1 MMTYQVQKGET
12 IGEVTRQL
20 GMSWDDLRRLNAQA
34 VGRSSRTGRWFLKEG
49 SVLRGKGE
57 FQAELE
63 SKQQSGAPLVSKP
76 GSSNDGGRW
85 IEYTIKPGDTLWA
98 LAVKRFHVHVED
110 LIRDNDIDNPREI
123 QPGQNIRVRLASH
136 PSQQE
141 VVASWYGKA
150 HHGKLMANGEP
161 FNMHG
166 ETVAHKHLPLGTR
179 VELVNHQTGE
189 HARAVVTDR
198 GPYVEGRDVD
208 LSYSLAKR
216 LSLVE
221 KGVGRLMMKVLG

>member
-1 MMTYQVQKGET
+1 MTYQVQKGDT
-12 IGEVTRQL
+12 IAEVTRQL
-20 GMSWDDLRRLNAQA
+20 GMSWDDLRRLNAHA

-49 SVLRGKGE
+49 SVLRGEGE

-63 SKQQSGAPLVSKP
+63 SKQQSGAPLVSRP
-76 GSSNDGGRW
+76 GSRHDGGRW

-110 LIRDNDIDNPREI
+110 LIRDNDIDDPREI
-123 QPGQNIRVRLASH
+123 QSGQKIRVRLASH
-136 PSQQE
+136 PPQQE

-150 HHGKLMANGEP
+150 HHGKLMANGEA
-161 FNMHG
+161 FNMYRK
-166 ETVAHKHLPLGTR
+166 TVAHKHLPLGTR
-179 VELVNHQTGE
+179 VELVNQQTGE
-189 HARAVVTDR
+189 YARAVVTDR